1 MPGECK
7 IRRPVNKRRNGIP
20 RIAEVTNARWGLD
33 EAEKTKHPPNE
44 VESSMLKSQM
54 LKEVAATRREKR
66 SRTNTP
72 DKMGITGTPR

>member
-1 MPGECK
+1 MQDKKASEQKTEWNPKNCGSDERQC
-7 IRRPVNKRRNGIP
+7 
-20 RIAEVTNARWGLD
+20 RWGLD